1 MRYKSLADVPAKY
14 RAQVEAHLR
23 GTSQKSPR
31 TRATSQATT
40 DTGPAPIASQARG
53 AASKHRNKPQV
64 RDGIRFDSILEA
76 DYYDFLRVLRAA
88 GEVLYFHRQVPIELP
103 GSVKY
108 RVDFL
113 VFWADGAVTYDD
125 PKGKITPM
133 FRDKKKMV
141 EALYP
146 ITIRVI
152 KRGDFPI
159 LRPED

>member
-1 MRYKSLADVPAKY
+1 MKAIRLDQITNPAI
-14 RAQVEAHLR
+14 RAQIER
-23 GTSQKSPR
+23 QISSR
-31 TRATSQATT
+31 TRAAGPASKA
-40 DTGPAPIASQARG
+40 TGPAPIATPARG
-53 AASKHRNKPQV
+53 AASKHRNKPTE
-64 RDGIRFDSILEA
+64 RDGIRFDSKLEA

-113 VFWADGAVTYDD
+113 VFWTDGAVTYDD

-159 LRPED
+159 LRPE

>member
-1 MRYKSLADVPAKY
+1 MKPIPISMIRDPRV
-14 RAQVEAHLR
+14 RAQIEA
-23 GTSQKSPR
+23 QISPR
-31 TRATSQATT
+31 TRAAGPASKDT
-40 DTGPAPIASQARG
+40 DPAPIATPARG

-103 GSVKY
+103 GSTRY

-113 VFWADGAVTYDD
+113 VFWSDGRVTYDD
-125 PKGKITPM
+125 AKGQETAM
-133 FRDKKKMV
+133 FKLKKRQA

-146 ITIRVI
+146 ITIRAI
-152 KRGDFPI
+152 RRGDFPKI
-159 LRPED
+159 RPE